1 MNYRIFRKN
10 NYFILIDERGKF
22 WEEHFV
28 NVRVSKIDEPD
39 TNYTIAL
46 IRTEGTPLNFDLKF
60 NQIFDELGA
69 PYASVAAWELWYS
82 LNSGFESIIA
92 AFSALGLATEAT
104 LASLLAAVQ
113 NGTEYEAKLVVD
125 SASDTWLEVR
135 VWNTA
140 AGTFDPPVYYLA
152 GSNVVGTPVT
162 PVNYINPN
170 TLLAQISANTTG
182 INLEATQQ
190 LVLTELQ
197 SLNTVTGTLA
207 TEATLAALSLWITT
221 NSATEVTL
229 NSLLTAFNATD
240 FATETTLSSIDTTA
254 SSVLT
259 ELLNQGLTLDDI
271 ETILGTLGTEVTLAQ
286 VLAELQA
293 INIDTDG
300 LSQEATQLLVLAALN
315 NILSN
320 TTGLATEVTL
330 NALLTA
336 FNAEDFATEA
346 TLDALNLWVQG
357 NAATEVTLQAVLAEL
372 QGINLDTNGLNQ
384 ETTQLLVLAALNT
397 VISNTTGLSTE
408 VTLNALLTAFNAEDF
423 ATETTLASLNAWLQA
438 NVATETTLSS
448 VLTELQAINTD
459 TDALANLS
467 TEATQL
473 IVLATLNNIF
483 STAGTLATE
492 ATLALIQA
500 VTAQMTFTAGDLNVS
515 ANIQVGG
522 SDVSVSNPVPVS
534 GTITTSLE
542 GFVDPGNSSITPL
555 AAGATYTG
563 TAIEI
568 TDYSAINVAAF
579 SDVNSAINGLR
590 MEFSP
595 DGINWDHLHDFDVI
609 GNIGVSYAQA
619 AELRYFRIV
628 YINGSSNQTVFR
640 LTTILKATTVS
651 PSRYTVEQTL
661 RGGQMADV
669 VKSVIFGKTTAGGGA
684 YVDVKVTPSGSLL
697 VENES
702 IRVPNV
708 VRSTGAGS
716 IAVKAY
722 DFSIA
727 NVGTANGVI
736 LGQTIKPGETLNFSA
751 GSLSNYYV
759 AGTITYNGTGTELVI
774 IYNS

>member
-10 NYFILIDERGKF
+10 NYFILIDERGKY

-69 PYASVAAWELWYS
+69 PYASVVAWELWYS
-82 LNSGFESIIA
+82 LNSGFESVA
-92 AFSALGLATEAT
+92 SAFNTIGLATEAT
-104 LASLLAAVQ
+104 LASLLSAVQ

-152 GSNVVGTPVT
+152 GSNTVGTPVA
-162 PVNYINPN
+162 PINYINPN

-336 FNAEDFATEA
+336 FNAEDFATET
-346 TLDALNLWVQG
+346 TLAALNLWVQG
-357 NAATEVTLQAVLAEL
+357 NAATETTLQAVLTEL

-384 ETTQLLVLAALNT
+384 EATQLLVLAAINS
-397 VISNTTGLSTE
+397 VISNTAGLATE
-408 VTLNALLTAFNAEDF
+408 VTLNSLLTAFNAEDF
-423 ATETTLASLNAWLQA
+423 ATETTLSALNAWLQA
-438 NVATETTLSS
+438 NAATETTLAS
-448 VLTELQAINTD
+448 VLTELQGINTD
-459 TDALANLS
+459 TDTLASLS

-473 IVLATLNNIF
+473 LVLATLNNVF
-483 STAGTLATE
+483 LTLGTLATE
-492 ATLALIQA
+492 ATLLGIAADIATIDANLALLNAKFNTFGREPEATSTPVAIDLEAYNALLAIQTA
-500 VTAQMTFTAGDLNVS
+500 VQNIDSDLAAGGLALDTTVQATNTLLTTIDAVLDAIKLDTANLDVALSTRASEATLQSVDGKLTAVIRTPNLLRATG
-515 ANIQVGG
+515 
-522 SDVSVSNPVPVS
+522 S
-534 GTITTSLE
+534 GTI
-542 GFVDPGNSSITPL
+542 
-555 AAGATYTG
+555 A
-563 TAIEI
+563 
-568 TDYSAINVAAF
+568 
-579 SDVNSAINGLR
+579 
-590 MEFSP
+590 
-595 DGINWDHLHDFDVI
+595 
-609 GNIGVSYAQA
+609 
-619 AELRYFRIV
+619 
-628 YINGSSNQTVFR
+628 
-640 LTTILKATTVS
+640 
-651 PSRYTVEQTL
+651 
-661 RGGQMADV
+661 
-669 VKSVIFGKTTAGGGA
+669 
-684 YVDVKVTPSGSLL
+684 VDV
-697 VENES
+697 
-702 IRVPNV
+702 
-708 VRSTGAGS
+708 
-716 IAVKAY
+716 Y
-722 DFSIA
+722 DFSVA
-727 NVGTANGVI
+727 NVGLANGII
-736 LGQTIKPGETLNFSA
+736 LGATIKPGETLNFGA
-751 GSLSNYYV
+751 GALNNYY
-759 AGTITYNGTGTELVI
+759 AASTISYDGTGTELVI